1 MRKELKE
8 NQGANSRVNNN
19 NEVINDEQIEIKGG
33 RGVNNISM
41 GAGGAVLT
49 GQNTNTR
56 QIAVVAVLIAIGA
69 VLRIVSPSIAGI
81 TPNWVI
87 AMYCLAIILVRPN
100 IFGAIGIGFAAG
112 AMAMVTSKSP
122 VPYINLIS
130 EPIGAA
136 AALMFL
142 LILPR
147 LSIKDYSLKPFII
160 TVMATLASGTTFL
173 GVNML
178 VLSLPAEV
186 VRVAFMTVVIPVA
199 VFNSV
204 ITQLLYYPAKRFL
217 NM

>member
-1 MRKELKE
+1 MTKDLRE
-8 NQGANSRVNNN
+8 
-19 NEVINDEQIEIKGG
+19 EQIIKNEASSNPAVNKKAGEISVEGG
-33 RGVNNISM
+33 S
-41 GAGGAVLT
+41 AVLT
-49 GQNTNTR
+49 GQNSNTR
-56 QIAVVAVLIAIGA
+56 QIALVAVLIAIGA

-87 AMYCLAIILVRPN
+87 AMYCLAIFLIRPN
-100 IFGAIGIGFAAG
+100 ILGAVGIGFAAG

-130 EPIGAA
+130 EPIGAVV
-136 AALMFL
+136 ALIFL

-147 LSIKDYSLKPFII
+147 LSIKEYTLKPFVI
-160 TVMATLASGTTFL
+160 TFMATIASGTTYL

-199 VFNSV
+199 AFNSV
-204 ITQLLYYPAKRFL
+204 ITQLLYYPAKKFL
-217 NM
+217 NI